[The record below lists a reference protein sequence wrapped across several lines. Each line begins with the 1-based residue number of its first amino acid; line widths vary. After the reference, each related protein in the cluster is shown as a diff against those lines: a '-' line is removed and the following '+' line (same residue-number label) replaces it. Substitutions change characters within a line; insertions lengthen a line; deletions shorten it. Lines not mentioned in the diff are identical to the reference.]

1 MQKFDFFKII
11 LRKNLKK
18 RAIALFGGKCV
29 LCGYDKCVEAL
40 EFHHLDP
47 EQKDIS
53 ISSMYASPQSWQ
65 KVVSELKKCALLC
78 ANCHREVHYNKISIE
93 HRDYIILDEVDYRLT
108 ESDNYHKCVCGNVI
122 RKSDK
127 HCSLSCRARNKQ
139 LYNWEEEKNN
149 IFTENEKL
157 K

>member
-1 MQKFDFFKII
+1 MSNKESIKTW
-11 LRKNLKK
+11 RKNLKK

-78 ANCHREVHYNKISIE
+78 ANCHREE
-93 HRDYIILDEVDYRLT
+93 HAKEYSQKKEVQNDR
-108 ESDNYHKCVCGNVI
+108 K
-122 RKSDK
+122 RKSATK
-127 HCSLSCRARNKQ
+127 GMACGTNSGTKRTIFERKNCSCFCMVQKS
-139 LYNWEEEKNN
+139 
-149 IFTENEKL
+149 
-157 K
+157 